1 MNRLRFIPFF
11 ILAFV
16 FSAQLISAQTPL
28 SEATRKADVQP
39 AWPGCDP
46 KIPDCSKSRLT
57 DFINANLQIP
67 MEARKE
73 NVGVVVAM
81 EFVIEKSGAIG
92 EVHAMHDPGLGLV
105 AEATRVI
112 NLMNAK
118 KIKWLPAE
126 ADGKKIA
133 FRYIIP
139 VSFNVAAPP
148 KEKQAAKN
156 VEVPADGVYDVVE
169 IMPRYQGCEKA
180 VEDSV
185 DCTFRKM
192 IAHIKSNLK
201 YPEEA
206 QKLKIS
212 GQVLVEFVIDT
223 SGAVTNA
230 TIKQGIGAGCDA
242 EAIRVVSSMPAW
254 NPGKQG
260 GKAVPVRMK
269 VPIYFQLPKEDKT
282 EEPKKEDKKE

>member
-1 MNRLRFIPFF
+1 
-11 ILAFV
+11 
-16 FSAQLISAQTPL
+16 
-28 SEATRKADVQP
+28 
-39 AWPGCDP
+39 
-46 KIPDCSKSRLT
+46 
-57 DFINANLQIP
+57 
-67 MEARKE
+67 
-73 NVGVVVAM
+73 M

-92 EVHAMHDPGLGLV
+92 EIHAMHDPGMGLV

-112 NLMNAK
+112 NLMNSK
-118 KIKWLPAE
+118 KIKWTPAE
-126 ADGKKIA
+126 ADGKRVA
-133 FRYIIP
+133 FRYTIP

-148 KEKQAAKN
+148 KEKHDAKT
-156 VEVPADGVYDVVE
+156 VGIPADGVYDVVE

-223 SGAVTNA
+223 AGNVTNT

-242 EAIRVVSSMPAW
+242 EAIRVISSMPAW

-269 VPIYFQLPKEDKT
+269 VPIYFQLPKEEKT
-282 EEPKKEDKKE
+282 EDKKE

>member
-1 MNRLRFIPFF
+1 MNRLLLIPFF
-11 ILAFV
+11 LLLCV
-16 FSAQLISAQTPL
+16 FSVQLASAQTPL
-28 SEATRKADVQP
+28 SEATRKADLQP

-46 KIPDCSKSRLT
+46 KIPDCTKSRLL
-57 DFINANLQIP
+57 DFIAANLQIP

-73 NVGVVVAM
+73 NVGGVVAM
-81 EFVIEKSGAIG
+81 EFVIEKSGTIG
-92 EVHAMHDPGLGLV
+92 EIHAMHDPGLGLV
-105 AEATRVI
+105 SEATRVI
-112 NLMNAK
+112 NLLNAK
-118 KIKWLPAE
+118 KIKFSPAE
-126 ADGKKIA
+126 AEGKRVA

-148 KEKQAAKN
+148 KEKHEVKTMD
-156 VEVPADGVYDVVE
+156 VPADGVYDVVE
-169 IMPRYQGCEKA
+169 IMPLYQGCEKA

-206 QKLKIS
+206 QKLKIY
-212 GQVLVEFVIDT
+212 GQVMVEFIIDT
-223 SGAVTNA
+223 TGTVTHP

-242 EAIRVVSSMPAW
+242 EALRVVSLMPNW

-269 VPIYFQLPKEDKT
+269 VPIYFQLPKE
-282 EEPKKEDKKE
+282 EKKE